1 MSPLSIHEVF
11 MRVAVIHNRDRAG
24 VIHVFGPQNR
34 ERYNPKTVERVAA
47 SLEKGGHTV
56 RVIDGNMH
64 VVEQLRDF
72 MPRVIEGQRPGM
84 VFNMAYGIQG
94 VSRYTHLP
102 AILEMLGVPYVGS
115 NPLAHGLALDKVI
128 AKIVFQ
134 NAGLPTP
141 AFWNFASPQDVFDD
155 LTFPVIVKPKMEAVS
170 YGIRVVDNE
179 SDLRDAVKHIIDEFQ
194 QHVLVEQFIPGR
206 EFAVGLLGN
215 GPPEVLP
222 IVEIDLEGDP
232 TAIQTARDKLKK
244 PRDKICPAEL
254 SKEKAEEIRNLVQ
267 RAFRSLELFDFAR
280 VDLRMDADGNLYILE
295 INSMASLGLTGAY
308 VHAAKTAGYTYE
320 SLINRI
326 LDVAAM
332 RYYGQAYAAETAGQT
347 RAKETKPHKLSTRV
361 RSYLRAQAPTIEDA
375 VRRMVALR
383 TPPNDV
389 EGVNALGEWITGQLK
404 PLGFTLRSI
413 PRVGAGTVLHF
424 SNHHDDECDVLLLGH
439 LDTPIP
445 AGGFAPFR
453 EIGSRIYGTG
463 AAENKGGIAVALA
476 ALRALRYAR
485 TVRRIRC
492 GVLLTTDD
500 SRNGAAARGIVKEV
514 SARSRYVIGLKAGD
528 AEGGVVTSR
537 AGRGTYRLEAVYP
550 QKRHVTEA
558 AVLAHLYRSVKA
570 MEELSDPKA
579 GLHVAIRRLKLDAP
593 FGRSPETAEA
603 VVSVRFNRL
612 EDGERIE
619 QQIRALAARR
629 SSKGVRL
636 RVTGQIHRPP
646 LATNPARQAFFE
658 EVAKVAKRLHVT
670 ATATHRWHSAD
681 ICFVPDA
688 VPAIDGMGPMGT
700 GERTQE
706 EHILRSS
713 LVERAALLAM
723 VMHRCAKGDEA

>member
-1 MSPLSIHEVF
+1 MK
-11 MRVAVIHNRDRAG
+11 VAVIHNSDRAG
-24 VIHVFGPQNR
+24 VINVFGPQNR
-34 ERYNPKTVERVAA
+34 ERYNPKTVERVASA
-47 SLEKGGHTV
+47 LEQGGHTV

-72 MPRVIEGQRPGM
+72 MPRVIGGERPGM

-115 NPLAHGLALDKVI
+115 NPMAHGLALDKVI

-141 AFWNFASPQDVFDD
+141 GFWNFASADDQFDD
-155 LTFPVIVKPKMEAVS
+155 LVFPVIVKPKMEAVS

-179 SDLRDAVKHIIDEFQ
+179 SDLREAVKHIIDEFQ

-222 IVEIDLEGDP
+222 IVEIDLAGDP
-232 TAIQTARDKLKK
+232 NAIQTAKDKLKQ
-244 PRDKICPAEL
+244 PREKICPAAIPED
-254 SKEKAEEIRNLVQ
+254 KAEEIRSLVR

-280 VDLRMDADGNLYILE
+280 VDLRMDAEGNLFILE

-332 RYYGQAYAAETAGQT
+332 RYFGHSAAAEPGEAVASEE
-347 RAKETKPHKLSTRV
+347 AKPLKLSTRV
-361 RSYLRAQAPTIEDA
+361 RSYLRAQAPTIEES
-375 VRRMVALR
+375 VQRMVEMR
-383 TPPNDV
+383 TPASDV
-389 EGVNALGEWITGQLK
+389 EGVNALGEWIAGQFK
-404 PLGFTLRSI
+404 QLGFSLRSI
-413 PRVGAGTVLHF
+413 PRVGVGNVLYF
-424 SNHHDDECDVLLLGH
+424 SNHDGDERDVLLLGH

-445 AGGFAPFR
+445 VGGFVPCR
-453 EIGSRIYGTG
+453 EAGSRLYGTG
-463 AAENKGGIAVALA
+463 VAENKGGIAVALA

-485 TVRRIRC
+485 TVRQIRC

-500 SRNGAAARGIVKEV
+500 THNGAAARGVVEEFAV
-514 SARSRYVIGLKAGD
+514 GTRFVIGLKAGD
-528 AEGGVVTSR
+528 PDGGVVTSR
-537 AGRGTYRLEAVYP
+537 SGRGTYRLEVAYP
-550 QKRHVTEA
+550 AKRRVAET
-558 AVLAHLYRSVKA
+558 AVLTHLYRRAKA
-570 MEELSDPKA
+570 MEAFSDADA
-579 GLHVAIRRLKLDAP
+579 GLQVAIRRLHLDAP
-593 FGRSPETAEA
+593 FGRAPDRAEA
-603 VVSVRFNRL
+603 MISVRFSQL
-612 EDGERIE
+612 EDGERAE
-619 QQIRALAARR
+619 QEIRTLAARR
-629 SSKGVRL
+629 SSKGLRL
-636 RVTGQIHRPP
+636 RVTGKIHRPS
-646 LATNPARQAFFE
+646 LAASETRLAFFE
-658 EVAKVAKRLHVT
+658 EVLKIGRRLHVPV
-670 ATATHRWHSAD
+670 AANHRWHSAD

-688 VPAIDGMGPMGT
+688 VPAIDGMGPVGS
-700 GERTQE
+700 GERTQSE
-706 EHILRSS
+706 FILRSS

-723 VMHRCAKGDEA
+723 LMHRCAKVDVA